1 VDIAI
6 VLNLLSAVGGLGGLA
21 TVIGIAYW
29 LGKKFSEID
38 YRFRLVDERF
48 NAINER
54 FRLIDERFKVIDA
67 RFEQV
72 DRRFDELRGY
82 VDKRIDDLKNY
93 VDKRFGELKDYVGT
107 KFSEFDVKWSSRLER
122 LATAFTNYQEF
133 FIEFLTTE
141 SVIEERYRGVLLKE
155 LRGVMRLAVANPLS
169 KEEWARLKELF
180 EKSEK
185 NELTLEEAD
194 EFLELA
200 RKAAL
205 EHGENPKMWKLH
217 IYATITRA
225 LLYKKYYEKKEE
237 AKEAKQEVQK

>member
-38 YRFRLVDERF
+38 YRFRL
-48 NAINER
+48 
-54 FRLIDERFKVIDA
+54 IDERFKVIDA
-67 RFEQV
+67 RFEQI

-82 VDKRIDDLKNY
+82 VDKRFGEFKEY
-93 VDKRFGELKDYVGT
+93 VDS

-180 EKSEK
+180 EKSER

-237 AKEAKQEVQK
+237 AKEAKQEAQK

>member
-1 VDIAI
+1 MDIAI

-38 YRFRLVDERF
+38 YRFRL
-48 NAINER
+48 
-54 FRLIDERFKVIDA
+54 IDERFKVIDA
-67 RFEQV
+67 RFEQI

-82 VDKRIDDLKNY
+82 VDKRFGEFKEY
-93 VDKRFGELKDYVGT
+93 VDS

-180 EKSEK
+180 EKSER

-237 AKEAKQEVQK
+237 AKEAKQEAQK